1 MSQAPVLVWFRDDLR
16 LADNPALSRAAAWWR
31 LRRRLSLHVA
41 ETPAKGQRAMGAA
54 AGWWLAQSLR
64 ALDASLRAV
73 GNSLVLR
80 AGTAEDVITDVV
92 AATGAGTVL
101 WNRRYDGGGI
111 AVDKALKAALRS
123 EGLEVAS
130 LPGNLLREPWEV
142 KSAAGDPMKVFSP
155 FWRAHQRLG
164 DIRPPLR
171 APQALQPFEG
181 ALPSDDLASWD
192 LEPTRP
198 NWASAFPDA
207 WTPGEAGAQDASPPS
222 WTGESPATPTAATIR
237 TGPPHRG
244 CRRTCVSARFR
255 RCRSGIRRTSRRGW
269 IAGATS
275 PSSSPRSAGANSPTT
290 SSSTGRTSPPTISS
304 RASTASPGGPTAPSL
319 RAWQRGLTGYPLVDA
334 GMRELWQ
341 TGWMH
346 NRVRMVVASFLVKNL
361 LIDWRAGESWFWDTL
376 VDADVANNPAS
387 WQWVAGSGADA
398 APYFRIFNPIL
409 QGEKF
414 DPRGD
419 YVRRWVPELAALP
432 AADIHAPWQATP
444 AVLAKAGVR
453 LGETYPAPV
462 VDHDTARER
471 ALAALAEI
479 RETSAA

>member
-1 MSQAPVLVWFRDDLR
+1 MSQAPVVVWFRDDLR
-16 LADNPALSRAAAWWR
+16 LADHPALSRAAATGAPVVCLYIR
-31 LRRRLSLHVA
+31 
-41 ETPAKGQRAMGAA
+41 ETPSQGQRAMGAA

-64 ALDASLRAV
+64 ALDASLRAI
-73 GNSLVLR
+73 GNRLVLR
-80 AGTAEDVITDVV
+80 SGMAEEVIADVV

-123 EGLEVAS
+123 GGVEAAS
-130 LPGNLLREPWEV
+130 LRGNLLREPWEV

-171 APQALQPFEG
+171 APEALEPV
-181 ALPSDDLASWD
+181 AAPLPSEDLASWA

-207 WTPGEAGAQDASPPS
+207 WTPGEAGAQDALSAFLDGGIAGYADGRDHPDRPS
-222 WTGESPATPTAATIR
+222 
-237 TGPPHRG
+237 
-244 CRRTCVSARFR
+244 
-255 RCRSGIRRTSRRGW
+255 TSRLSPHLRFGEISPVQIWHQAHIAAGMDHGRDLAKFLAEIGW
-269 IAGATS
+269 REFAYHLLFHWPTLAS
-275 PSSSPRSAGANSPTT
+275 DNFQPRFDGFPWRAD
-290 SSSTGRTSPPTISS
+290 TGT
-304 RASTASPGGPTAPSL
+304 L
-319 RAWQRGLTGYPLVDA
+319 RAWQRGMTGYPLVDA
-334 GMRELWQ
+334 GMRQLWQ

-346 NRVRMVVASFLVKNL
+346 NRVRMVVASFLVKHL
-361 LIDWRAGESWFWDTL
+361 LIDWREGESWFWDTL

-398 APYFRIFNPIL
+398 APYFRIFNPML

-432 AADIHAPWQATP
+432 AAVIHAPWQAPP

-453 LGETYPAPV
+453 LGDTYPAPV
-462 VDHDTARER
+462 VDHDAARER
-471 ALAALAEI
+471 ALAALSEI

>member
-1 MSQAPVLVWFRDDLR
+1 MSQAPVVVWFRDDLR
-16 LADNPALSRAAAWWR
+16 LADHPALSRAAASGAPVVCLYIR
-31 LRRRLSLHVA
+31 
-41 ETPAKGQRAMGAA
+41 ETPSPGQRPMGAA

-64 ALDASLRAV
+64 ALDASLRGI
-73 GNSLVLR
+73 GNGLVLR
-80 AGTAEDVITDVV
+80 SGTAGKVIADVV

-111 AVDKALKAALRS
+111 AVDKALKATLRAD
-123 EGLEVAS
+123 GLEVES

-164 DIRPPLR
+164 DIRAPLR
-171 APQALQPFEG
+171 APQALAHVAAP
-181 ALPSDDLASWD
+181 LPSEDLASWD

-207 WTPGEAGAQDASPPS
+207 WTPGEAGAQEALSVFLDRGIAGYADGRDHPDRPSTSRLSPHLRFGEISPVQIWHQAHIAAGMDHGRDLAKFLAEIGWREFAYHLLFHWPTLASDNFQPRFDGFPWRS
-222 WTGESPATPTAATIR
+222 DTAA
-237 TGPPHRG
+237 
-244 CRRTCVSARFR
+244 
-255 RCRSGIRRTSRRGW
+255 
-269 IAGATS
+269 
-275 PSSSPRSAGANSPTT
+275 
-290 SSSTGRTSPPTISS
+290 
-304 RASTASPGGPTAPSL
+304 L

-346 NRVRMVVASFLVKNL
+346 NRVRMVVASFLVKHL
-361 LIDWRAGESWFWDTL
+361 LIDWREGESWFWDTL

-419 YVRRWVPELAALP
+419 YVRRWVPELADLP
-432 AADIHAPWQATP
+432 AAVIHAPWQAPP

-453 LGETYPAPV
+453 LGDTYPAPV
-462 VDHDTARER
+462 VDHDAARER
-471 ALAALAEI
+471 ALAALSEI